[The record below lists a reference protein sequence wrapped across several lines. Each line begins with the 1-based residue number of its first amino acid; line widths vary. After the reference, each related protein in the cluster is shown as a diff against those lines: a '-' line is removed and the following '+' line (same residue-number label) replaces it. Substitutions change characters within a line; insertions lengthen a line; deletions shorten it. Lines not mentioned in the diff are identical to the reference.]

1 MNDIFW
7 EQVCQLTSTRAAP
20 TCVTEIVDVWSHPAP
35 VGQLLQVVGGLVV
48 AADEN
53 GQHGSNLLAGVVL
66 EIGTLR
72 SVNDSAKL

>member
-1 MNDIFW
+1 M
-7 EQVCQLTSTRAAP
+7 
-20 TCVTEIVDVWSHPAP
+20 
-35 VGQLLQVVGGLVV
+35 V